1 MYCIG
6 TGNLYIAAKPDNFL
20 YTTEKLDEAR
30 LYSTAQ
36 RASNALVTLPRRFYE
51 VSSKWAVREVLN
63 PPEPVE
69 ESTAAPKQIPVE
81 NKSEPQSE
89 APIEATDEQTVD
101 FMEIFNGVASLNNCK
116 SGCLT
121 KLNGELSRL
130 NEEITDIEH
139 YIEFSKLNVS
149 DAYRAYKM
157 LRDTLQERRQ
167 VKDNIRVVKEMYEC
181 CNVKR
186 LAEVREELDNRV
198 YAPRRLS
205 GLFE

>member
-63 PPEPVE
+63 PPKPVE
-69 ESTAAPKQIPVE
+69 EPTATLKQIPVE
-81 NKSEPQSE
+81 NKSEPHSE
-89 APIEATDEQTVD
+89 APIEATDEQMVD

-139 YIEFSKLNVS
+139 YIEFSKLNVP

-167 VKDNIRVVKEMYEC
+167 VKDTIRVVKELYDN
-181 CNVKR
+181 CNVDK
-186 LAEVREELDNRV
+186 LADVKSELENRV
-198 YAPRRLS
+198 YIPRRLS

>member
-6 TGNLYIAAKPDNFL
+6 TGSLYIAAKPDNFL

-63 PPEPVE
+63 NPEPVE
-69 ESTAAPKQIPVE
+69 EPIAAPKQIPAE
-81 NKSEPQSE
+81 NKSEPHPE

-167 VKDNIRVVKEMYEC
+167 VKDNIRVVK
-181 CNVKR
+181 
-186 LAEVREELDNRV
+186 
-198 YAPRRLS
+198 
-205 GLFE
+205 

>member
-6 TGNLYIAAKPDNFL
+6 TGSLYIAARPDNFL

-63 PPEPVE
+63 PPEPIE

-81 NKSEPQSE
+81 NKSESKIE
-89 APIEATDEQTVD
+89 APVEATDEQTVD

-139 YIEFSKLNVS
+139 YIEFSRLNVS

-167 VKDNIRVVKEMYEC
+167 VKDTIRVVKELYDN
-181 CNVKR
+181 CNVDK
-186 LAEVREELDNRV
+186 LADVKSELENRV
-198 YAPRRLS
+198 YIPRRLS
-205 GLFE
+205 GLFD

>member
-6 TGNLYIAAKPDNFL
+6 TGNLYIAARPDNYL

-30 LYSTAQ
+30 MYSTAQ

-63 PPEPVE
+63 NPEPVE
-69 ESTAAPKQIPVE
+69 EPTAAPKQIPMEHKAELQPEV
-81 NKSEPQSE
+81 PV
-89 APIEATDEQTVD
+89 EATDEQTVD

-167 VKDNIRVVKEMYEC
+167 VKDTIRVVKELYDN
-181 CNVKR
+181 CNVDK
-186 LAEVREELDNRV
+186 LADVKSELENRV
-198 YAPRRLS
+198 YIPRRLS
-205 GLFE
+205 GLFD

>member
-1 MYCIG
+1 M
-6 TGNLYIAAKPDNFL
+6 
-20 YTTEKLDEAR
+20 
-30 LYSTAQ
+30 
-36 RASNALVTLPRRFYE
+36 TLPRRFYE

-63 PPEPVE
+63 NPEPVE
-69 ESTAAPKQIPVE
+69 EPTAAPKQIPAE

-89 APIEATDEQTVD
+89 APVEATDEQTVD

-205 GLFE
+205 RLFE

>member
-6 TGNLYIAAKPDNFL
+6 TGSLYIAAKPDNFL
-20 YTTEKLDEAR
+20 YTPEKLDEAR

-63 PPEPVE
+63 NPEPVE
-69 ESTAAPKQIPVE
+69 EPIAAPKQIPAE
-81 NKSEPQSE
+81 NKSEPHPE

-139 YIEFSKLNVS
+139 YIEFSRLNVS

-167 VKDNIRVVKEMYEC
+167 VKDTIRVVKELYDN
-181 CNVKR
+181 CNVDK
-186 LAEVREELDNRV
+186 LADVKSELENRV
-198 YAPRRLS
+198 YIPRRLS
-205 GLFE
+205 GLFD

>member
-1 MYCIG
+1 M
-6 TGNLYIAAKPDNFL
+6 
-20 YTTEKLDEAR
+20 
-30 LYSTAQ
+30 
-36 RASNALVTLPRRFYE
+36 
-51 VSSKWAVREVLN
+51 LN

-69 ESTAAPKQIPVE
+69 DSTAAPKQIPVE

-167 VKDNIRVVKEMYEC
+167 VKDTIRVVKELYDN
-181 CNVKR
+181 CNVDK
-186 LAEVREELDNRV
+186 LADVKSELENRV
-198 YAPRRLS
+198 YIPRRLS
-205 GLFE
+205 GLFD

>member
-51 VSSKWAVREVLN
+51 VSSKWTVREVLN
-63 PPEPVE
+63 NPEPVE
-69 ESTAAPKQIPVE
+69 EPTAASKQIPVE
-81 NKSEPQSE
+81 NKSDPHPE
-89 APIEATDEQTVD
+89 APVEATDEQTVD

-167 VKDNIRVVKEMYEC
+167 VKDTIRVVKELYDN
-181 CNVKR
+181 CNVDK
-186 LAEVREELDNRV
+186 LADVKSELENRV
-198 YAPRRLS
+198 YIPRRLS
-205 GLFE
+205 GLFD

>member
-63 PPEPVE
+63 PPKPVE
-69 ESTAAPKQIPVE
+69 EPTATPKQIPVE
-81 NKSEPQSE
+81 NKSEPHSE
-89 APIEATDEQTVD
+89 APIEATDEQMVD
-101 FMEIFNGVASLNNCK
+101 FMEIFNGVVSLNNCK

-139 YIEFSKLNVS
+139 YIEFSKLNVP

-167 VKDNIRVVKEMYEC
+167 VKDTIRVVKELYDN
-181 CNVKR
+181 CNVDK
-186 LAEVREELDNRV
+186 LADVKSELENRV
-198 YAPRRLS
+198 YIPRRLS

>member
-6 TGNLYIAAKPDNFL
+6 TGSLYIAARPDNSL
-20 YTTEKLDEAR
+20 YATEKLDEAR
-30 LYSTAQ
+30 LYSTSQ

-51 VSSKWAVREVLN
+51 ISSKWAVREMLN
-63 PPEPVE
+63 SPEPDNT
-69 ESTAAPKQIPVE
+69 SSPVSIHKNTE
-81 NKSEPQSE
+81 QEKKSDMANEHS
-89 APIEATDEQTVD
+89 ID
-101 FMEIFNGVASLNNCK
+101 FLEIFNSVANLKDYK

-130 NEEITDIEH
+130 TEEITDIEH

-167 VKDNIRVVKEMYEC
+167 IKDSITAAKTLYDNCNIDKV
-181 CNVKR
+181 
-186 LAEVREELDNRV
+186 AEVQSQLEHRK
-198 YAPRRLS
+198 YKPRRLE

>member
-6 TGNLYIAAKPDNFL
+6 TGSLYIAAKPDNFL

-63 PPEPVE
+63 NPEPVE
-69 ESTAAPKQIPVE
+69 EPIAAPKQIPAE
-81 NKSEPQSE
+81 NKSEPHPE

-139 YIEFSKLNVS
+139 YIEFSRLNVS

-167 VKDNIRVVKEMYEC
+167 VKDTIRVVKELYDN
-181 CNVKR
+181 CNVDK
-186 LAEVREELDNRV
+186 LADVKSELENRV
-198 YAPRRLS
+198 YIPRRLS
-205 GLFE
+205 GLFD

>member
-6 TGNLYIAAKPDNFL
+6 TGGLYIAAKPDNYL

-30 LYSTAQ
+30 LFSTAQ
-36 RASNALVTLPRRFYE
+36 RAGNALVTLPRRFYSI
-51 VSSKWAVREVLN
+51 SSKWAVREVLN
-63 PPEPVE
+63 SPEPVE
-69 ESTAAPKQIPVE
+69 EPVLAPKQIPVE
-81 NKSEPQSE
+81 NKTELQSE
-89 APIEATDEQTVD
+89 APAETTDEQTVD
-101 FMEIFNGVASLNNCK
+101 FMKIFNGVASLNDCK

-121 KLNGELSRL
+121 KLNSELSRL

-157 LRDTLQERRQ
+157 LRDTLQERRCI
-167 VKDNIRVVKEMYEC
+167 KDNIRVVKEMYEC
-181 CNVKR
+181 CNVKKLSEIR
-186 LAEVREELDNRV
+186 KELDNRV
-198 YAPRRLS
+198 YIPRRLN

>member
-6 TGNLYIAAKPDNFL
+6 TGSLYIAARPDNYL

-63 PPEPVE
+63 NPEPERVP
-69 ESTAAPKQIPVE
+69 TPAPAPAPTPKLTD
-81 NKSEPQSE
+81 EPE
-89 APIEATDEQTVD
+89 ATTDEQDVD
-101 FMEIFNGVASLNNCK
+101 FLEIFNGVASLKDHKN
-116 SGCLT
+116 GCLT

-139 YIEFSKLNVS
+139 YIEFSKLNVP

-167 VKDNIRVVKEMYEC
+167 VKDTIRVVKELYDN
-181 CNVKR
+181 CNVDK
-186 LAEVREELDNRV
+186 LADVKSELENRV
-198 YAPRRLS
+198 YIPRRLS